1 MLLNIMFET
10 IWGRTILALTV
21 TGILLR
27 MIAILS
33 YKRMK
38 KAAEN
43 PIKTKQ
49 QWVLLLKKRY
59 ESYERFGRVKHV
71 SAFVEHY
78 FSRKGILGIPLSFW
92 DKSSLFLA
100 ALTSLSGI
108 GGCLAALET
117 GASMGQMS
125 RFLLL
130 GGAGTILLLLFHILG
145 ESSRTKEQILAALT
159 DHLANGTPP
168 RNGSVG
174 VEEKEEPM
182 TKEEVE
188 ALSEAAVTEEEKM
201 VLEEVL
207 EDYFW

>member
-10 IWGRTILALTV
+10 IWGRTILTLTV

-43 PIKTKQ
+43 PMKTKQ

-71 SAFVEHY
+71 NAFVEHY

-100 ALTSLSGI
+100 ALTSLAGI
-108 GGCLAALET
+108 SGCLAALET

-130 GGAGTILLLLFHILG
+130 GGTGTILLLLFHILG
-145 ESSRTKEQILAALT
+145 ESSGTKQQILAALT

-168 RNGSVG
+168 RKESFGA
-174 VEEKEEPM
+174 EEKDEPM

>member
-1 MLLNIMFET
+1 MLTKIMFET
-10 IWGRTILALTV
+10 IWGRMILALTV

-27 MIAILS
+27 MITILS

-43 PIKTKQ
+43 PMKTKQ
-49 QWVLLLKKRY
+49 QWILLLKKRY
-59 ESYERFGRVKHV
+59 ESYERFGRVKQV
-71 SAFVEHY
+71 NAFVEHY

-100 ALTSLSGI
+100 ALTSLAGI
-108 GGCLAALET
+108 GGSMMALET
-117 GASMGQMS
+117 GASMDQMS

-130 GGAGTILLLLFHILG
+130 GAAGSIVLLLFHILG
-145 ESSRTKEQILAALT
+145 ESSRTKQQILAALT

-168 RNGSVG
+168 RRGSLEG
-174 VEEKEEPM
+174 KEKDEPM